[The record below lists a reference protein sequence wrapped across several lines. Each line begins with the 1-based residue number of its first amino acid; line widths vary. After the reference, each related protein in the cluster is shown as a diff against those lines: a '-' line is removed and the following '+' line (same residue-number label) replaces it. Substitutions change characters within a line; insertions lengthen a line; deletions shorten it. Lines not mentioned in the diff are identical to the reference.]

1 MLCYIIGNK
10 GKESDQ
16 KWPLL
21 LLPWRRTKV
30 EEKLKILENRI
41 RPVMEAHD
49 IILDNIEYVFENKHY
64 FLRITLDKVNGI
76 DLDTIVEA
84 TNLINPIVDELDLF
98 EESYIMDVI
107 SKERSDD
114 YEG

>member
-1 MLCYIIGNK
+1 M
-10 GKESDQ
+10 
-16 KWPLL
+16 
-21 LLPWRRTKV
+21 
-30 EEKLKILENRI
+30 EEKLAKLRSRI
-41 RPVMEAHD
+41 EPVMNENN

-114 YEG
+114 YEW

>member
-1 MLCYIIGNK
+1 M
-10 GKESDQ
+10 
-16 KWPLL
+16 
-21 LLPWRRTKV
+21 
-30 EEKLKILENRI
+30 EEKLAKLRSRIEPIMNENN
-41 RPVMEAHD
+41 

-114 YEG
+114 YEW